1 MERLDENSVRQVLS
15 QVGPVLRAL
24 VEENVKL
31 ASALKEAQR
40 AEQAEEI
47 VTMMDARGLSD
58 KWFLSSRRSQP
69 CCLLRRTSA
78 SSKRPWQSSPPTC
91 PLLRCRMFRTTMP
104 PTRSRATCSRG
115 SNQ

>member
-15 QVGPVLRAL
+15 QVAPVLRAL

-58 KWFLSSRRSQP
+58 KSVPFKQKVAALLSSKKDLGVVKEALAIVTPDMSF
-69 CCLLRRTSA
+69 A
-78 SSKRPWQSSPPTC
+78 SLSDVPDKD
-91 PLLRCRMFRTTMP
+91 
-104 PTRSRATCSRG
+104 ATDTLES
-115 SNQ
+115 